1 MHDKVFSSKTA
12 VLMLAISLIN
22 YSVKVTIISAFR
34 KALLQNTCKQIIFS
48 WQNYSKGSHLQIL
61 LLILSEFKRIK

>member
-12 VLMLAISLIN
+12 VVMLAISLIN

-34 KALLQNTCKQIIFS
+34 KALLQNTWKQIIFS

-61 LLILSEFKRIK
+61 LLIERVQAY

>member
-22 YSVKVTIISAFR
+22 FSVKVTIISAFR
-34 KALLQNTCKQIIFS
+34 KALLQNACKQIIFS

>member
-34 KALLQNTCKQIIFS
+34 KALLQNTWKQIIFS
-48 WQNYSKGSHLQIL
+48 WQNYSKGYHLQIL